1 MPMQLRGK
9 YQYYTKAD
17 ISKLREAG
25 YTKKFYDIKA
35 GVEDLQFTENEKR
48 KLEDI
53 DREKNR
59 GKHKDKGIAAKGC
72 GDDRDDMGSGKS
84 DQGIFCKGR

>member
-1 MPMQLRGK
+1 M
-9 YQYYTKAD
+9 
-17 ISKLREAG
+17 
-25 YTKKFYDIKA
+25 
-35 GVEDLQFTENEKR
+35 QFTENEKR

-84 DQGIFCKGR
+84 DQGIFCKGW

>member
-1 MPMQLRGK
+1 MGYSMLAPGGGYTFYELAEAVFHALHMETAVEYIDMPMQLRGK

-35 GVEDLQFTENEKR
+35 GVEDYVTSYLEKGFA
-48 KLEDI
+48 I
-53 DREKNR
+53 Y
-59 GKHKDKGIAAKGC
+59 
-72 GDDRDDMGSGKS
+72 
-84 DQGIFCKGR
+84 